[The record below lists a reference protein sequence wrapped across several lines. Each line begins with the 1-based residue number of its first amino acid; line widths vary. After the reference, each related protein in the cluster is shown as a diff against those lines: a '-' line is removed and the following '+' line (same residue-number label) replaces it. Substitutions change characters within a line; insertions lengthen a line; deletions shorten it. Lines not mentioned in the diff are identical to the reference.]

1 MTGTYLKVKHLCR
14 GEINMRL
21 HEFLDLEEEVKWW
34 NPTTWLDEPK
44 FNPDIT
50 PMKKGYK
57 KMKKKMSTDPEYA
70 KKIQSGSKVISMK
83 NLDDRII

>member
-1 MTGTYLKVKHLCR
+1 
-14 GEINMRL
+14 MRL
-21 HEFLDLEEEVKWW
+21 HEFLNLEEEVKWW

-70 KKIQSGSKVISMK
+70 KKILSGNKIKKSTR
-83 NLDDRII
+83 LDDIIT